1 MSLFP
6 SLERFTYSVKP
17 QTIAIDGLDKL
28 THFVYIPFFYF
39 YENSN
44 RDPNFMSFKQLQ
56 GSLHETLHEFP
67 LLAGTAYTDKGAL
80 KVSIDR
86 GSINLPSISHITTS
100 LHFKEFAAANYN
112 LSMLPECKSKTPF
125 FRSKIGKWKMADI
138 QIIRFQEN
146 SGVAMFI
153 SIAHIILD
161 GFGFTTFVNRWAETC
176 CQMSNWIVPVVPK
189 LILSHDR
196 QLLRDCVPESQML
209 PGSLVAPTFA
219 RGSLVSKA
227 FACLSLKNKGRA
239 LRLLNAAGRVSH
251 ARFMISNSQ
260 LDKIR
265 NSVREALDEPRISNN
280 DVILALLSMCFAQSV
295 APFDSGASRSRVRKL
310 KDRLTPSMFETAM
323 TVDVRPRLSQLQDK
337 GYCGN
342 AVVVQRMHTA
352 RSMLQQPISIQ
363 SLAPVAKQVRKTTDS
378 VDGQYIRGFMDAL
391 DTKHDAYAR
400 PAAGGIRLPHKLL
413 VTNHTR
419 LPHYNADFGGG
430 SPVWVNPIEAAFPN
444 HTIRQFT
451 TSRLL
456 YEKVRN
462 IGIIAHIDAGKT
474 TTTERM
480 LHYAGFT
487 RKIGNV
493 DNGDTVMD
501 YLREERERGITI
513 QSAAITFGWRDHQIH
528 LIDTPG
534 HVDFTVEVERAVRV
548 LDGAVAVIDAVAGV
562 QAQTMTVWRQTE
574 HYQIPRVVFINK
586 MDREGASWKRS
597 VEDIE
602 TKLQVQPLVL
612 IIPEAIKPMEGQYT
626 VSELQQWL
634 DVVSMERICFD
645 LDADKTGATV
655 RRQKLT
661 PTDKAY
667 GRASQA
673 RVQLVEA
680 LAELDSTIVDAFLA
694 ADGDHMQVSI
704 KDVQTAIRRVTL
716 NSQAVPVLMGAS
728 FRNVGV
734 QPLLDAVIDY
744 LPAPSERPMPP
755 ELQNSGNKDQLV
767 AFAFKVIANEMR
779 GPMVFV
785 RVYAGTLDARSALV
799 NGTQG
804 GVRERAT
811 KLLQMYAD
819 VPEEIPRIGCG
830 HIGVILGLKNTRTGD
845 TLLHP
850 HHRSLKSARIKAPR
864 ERSSALVLMEGTQT
878 ANPVGLQL
886 HGIKVPPPVFFCA
899 VEADSPQDE
908 QALADALCS
917 LMLEDPSLHV
927 SYNQETGQ
935 TLLSGM
941 GELHLEVIR
950 GRLQDMRVRA
960 SFGDM
965 RVSFREMPSQASAAH
980 FDYAKEIAGR
990 PAQAGLSV
998 SIEPGEDDND
1008 SNSVEVNMP
1017 AELVPKSNAEAV
1029 VSPLMYREIH
1039 DAIRDGIHAALLSG
1053 PLLGFP
1059 LVRTHVQVTNVDFYS
1074 RTLST
1079 PTAFR
1084 ACAVQAMQKALAES
1098 SATLLEPLARL
1109 RIECPAKSVGAVLSD
1124 LNGVRRG
1131 RVVSLDDLDA
1141 GNGKSLV
1148 AEVNLSTM
1156 IGYSSALRSL
1166 TAGAGT
1172 FSMEV
1177 VGFGAVPRQQQE
1189 QIIKE
1194 GRGYY

>member
-1 MSLFP
+1 M
-6 SLERFTYSVKP
+6 
-17 QTIAIDGLDKL
+17 
-28 THFVYIPFFYF
+28 PF
-39 YENSN
+39 E
-44 RDPNFMSFKQLQ
+44 QLQ
-56 GSLHETLHEFP
+56 ESLYETLHEFP
-67 LLAGTAYTDKGAL
+67 LLAGSAYIDKGAL
-80 KVSIDR
+80 KVTIDKEN
-86 GSINLPSISHITTS
+86 INLPSISHITTS
-100 LHFKEFAAANYN
+100 LHFKEFTAANYN

-125 FRSKIGKWKMADI
+125 FQTKIGKWKMADI
-138 QIIRFQEN
+138 QVMRFQEN
-146 SGVAMFI
+146 SGVAIFI

-161 GFGFTTFVNRWAETC
+161 GFGFSTFVNRWAETC
-176 CQMSNWIVPVVPK
+176 CQMNNSIVPVVPK
-189 LILSHDR
+189 LALSHDR
-196 QLLRDCVPESQML
+196 QLLRGCVPESQTIT
-209 PGSLVAPTFA
+209 GSLVASKFA
-219 RGSLVSKA
+219 QGNLVSKA
-227 FACLSLKNKGRA
+227 FACLSINNQGRV
-239 LRLLNAAGRVSH
+239 LRLINTVCRVSH
-251 ARFMISNSQ
+251 ARFMISHSQ
-260 LDKIR
+260 LNKIR
-265 NSVREALDEPRISNN
+265 SSVRDALDETRISNN
-280 DVILALLSMCFAQSV
+280 DVVLALLSMCFAQSV
-295 APFDSGASRSRVRKL
+295 ASFDSGVSRSRIRKMR
-310 KDRLTPSMFETAM
+310 DRLTPSMFETAM
-323 TVDVRPRLSQLQDK
+323 TVDARPRLSQLQGK

-342 AVVVQRMHTA
+342 AVVVQRMHT
-352 RSMLQQPISIQ
+352 SMNMLQQPISIQ
-363 SLAPVAKQVRKTTDS
+363 SLAPVAKRVRRTTDS
-378 VDGQYIRGFMDAL
+378 VDGQYIRGYMDAL
-391 DTKHDAYAR
+391 DTKHDAFAR
-400 PAAGGIRLPHKLL
+400 PITGGIRHPYRLL

-444 HTIRQFT
+444 HVVIMNAPPSCNGLVVHIMAAKSAGTHRWAKQTIRQLT

-513 QSAAITFGWRDHQIH
+513 QSAAITFGWRDHQVH

-602 TKLQVQPLVL
+602 TKLQIQPLVL
-612 IIPEAIKPMEGQYT
+612 IIPEAIKPKEGQYT
-626 VSELQQWL
+626 ASELQQWL
-634 DVVSMERICFD
+634 DVVSMERVCFD
-645 LDADKTGATV
+645 TDADKTGATV
-655 RRQKLT
+655 RRHKLT
-661 PTDKAY
+661 STDKAY

-704 KDVQTAIRRVTL
+704 EDLQAAIRRVTL
-716 NSQAVPVLMGAS
+716 NAQAVPVLMGAS

-755 ELQNSGNKDQLV
+755 ELQTSDNKDQLV

-785 RVYAGTLDARSALV
+785 RVYAGTLDARSTLV

-830 HIGVILGLKNTRTGD
+830 HIGVVLGLKNTRTGD

-864 ERSSALVLMEGTQT
+864 ERSSALVLMEGTNST
-878 ANPVGLQL
+878 SPVGLQL

-950 GRLQDMRVRA
+950 GRLQDMGVRA

-965 RVSFREMPSQASAAH
+965 RVSFRETPSQASTAH

-990 PAQAGLSV
+990 PAQAGLNVSV
-998 SIEPGEDDND
+998 EPGEEDND
-1008 SNSVEVNMP
+1008 SNSVDVSMP
-1017 AELVPKSNAEAV
+1017 AELVPKSNSEAA

-1059 LVRTHVQVTNVDFYS
+1059 LVRTHVQVTNIDFYS

-1098 SATLLEPLARL
+1098 SAALLEPLARL

-1131 RVVSLDDLDA
+1131 RVVSLDDQDA

-1177 VGFGAVPRQQQE
+1177 VGFGPVPRQQQE